1 MNKPCTQHCVN
12 GSTSSDRALSLSLRN
27 VVNYSKIN
35 DTVIIC
41 VNTNKSD
48 RECIHLLCRSTQY
61 SFIHPSIVGSFGALL
76 LSFRASRVSQKAM
89 VKNRKNDVGFPP
101 QLIELLRSFSL
112 IQWFLLDQSVTSYR
126 WWVFIAQS
134 FHPAFRVLSSATACS
149 SSRTNCFYCMYFA
162 TLLTDLYA
170 KT

>member
-1 MNKPCTQHCVN
+1 MSRERASEGMNKPCTQHCVN
-12 GSTSSDRALSLSLRN
+12 GSTSSDRSLSLSLRN

-126 WWVFIAQS
+126 
-134 FHPAFRVLSSATACS
+134 
-149 SSRTNCFYCMYFA
+149 
-162 TLLTDLYA
+162 
-170 KT
+170 